1 MHAASAQ
8 GLTIVALLAL
18 AGCGRGA
25 PSSAAAETHVA
36 ETDSADTDDPLSEE
50 IVPDGSSPKQVLAIK
65 AKKYARGL
73 LAEGAAIVGELPQ
86 GGHSDHLT
94 VLRGSFCYRIL
105 GVGGDGVEDLDLI
118 LYDPNGVQLQ
128 QDPAQDRFPVL
139 GIGAEICPVMAGAYR
154 IQVQMY
160 KGTGAFAVGV
170 YRTP

>member
-1 MHAASAQ
+1 MHAAIASW
-8 GLTIVALLAL
+8 LTIVLVYAL
-18 AGCGRGA
+18 AGCGSGA
-25 PSSAAAETHVA
+25 PSSAAAETRVGV
-36 ETDSADTDDPLSEE
+36 TDSTGANGALTEE
-50 IVPDGSSPKQVLAIK
+50 IVPDGASPQQVLAIK
-65 AKKYARGL
+65 AKHYARGL
-73 LAEGAAIVGELPQ
+73 LAEGATILGDLPQ

-94 VLRGSFCYRIL
+94 VLRGTFCYRVL

-139 GIGAEICPVMAGAYR
+139 GIGAEICPVVAGAYR

-160 KGTGAFAVGV
+160 KGSGAFAVAV